1 MYVVMA
7 VKEENKKKRN
17 ANKAFLRSERENVD
31 IYQDVITLVTLVNDA
46 NLTQFDYS
54 SAAARGRE
62 TILVSSGHLRPS
74 LCGGN
79 SVTVSGTAH
88 DAGAASYNIMRYHER
103 QDP

>member
-1 MYVVMA
+1 MINTIL
-7 VKEENKKKRN
+7 EE
-17 ANKAFLRSERENVD
+17 VD

-46 NLTQFDYS
+46 NFTQLDYS
-54 SAAARGRE
+54 ADASRARSS
-62 TILVSSGHLRPS
+62 ILISSGNLRPS